1 MNRRGWLVSAPPGAV
16 LVWAMAAASLGSAPA
31 AAQTPPEPT
40 VTMEEAVRRALEV
53 SPAMVQ
59 RQGAVRTSESSE
71 RVAWGDFIPSLS
83 LSSGGS
89 FSSSNRFN
97 PQTNTSVTGSSE
109 SYNARLSTSVDLFT
123 GGRRL
128 AQLRQ
133 TRAQTDVAE
142 AAVIE
147 QRFAVALQ
155 AKQAFFNV
163 LRNDDLIRVSEE
175 RIQRAQDGLEA
186 AILRMNVGSATRS
199 DSLRSAFELTQ
210 ARQQLLTAQTN
221 RRNAAFALG
230 ALIGYDGPVAPRVE
244 EPLVREPLELADAEL
259 YQLAIEQSP
268 GVQTAQANVRS
279 SEAAVSSSRSQWWPS
294 LSLSGGYTWNNQQL
308 SLNQGS
314 TSWSTGISLSYPI
327 FNGFS
332 REDANARAD
341 VNLTVSRA
349 QLEDEQRQ
357 ARATLEQVLNDLRL
371 AEQQIELAEE
381 ALRVAQEDLR
391 VLESRYRLG
400 AATILDLI
408 TSQVAVT
415 QADIEMIAARYDYQ
429 IARAQLE
436 ALIGRE
442 L

>member
-1 MNRRGWLVSAPPGAV
+1 MNRRGWLASAPPGAV
-16 LVWAMAAASLGSAPA
+16 LVWAVAVSSLGSAPA
-31 AAQTPPEPT
+31 AAQTPQEPT

-83 LSSGGS
+83 LSTGGS

-175 RIQRAQDGLEA
+175 RIQRAQDGLQA
-186 AILRMNVGSATRS
+186 AILRVNVGSATRS

-221 RRNAAFALG
+221 RRNAAFTLG

-244 EPLVREPLELADAEL
+244 EPLAREPLELADAEL
-259 YQLAIEQSP
+259 YQLAIAQSP

-279 SEAAVSSSRSQWWPS
+279 SEAAVSSTRSQWWPN

-314 TSWSTGISLSYPI
+314 TSWSTGVSLSYPL

-332 REDANARAD
+332 REDANMRAD

-349 QLEDEQRQ
+349 QLDDEQRQ

-381 ALRVAQEDLR
+381 ALGVAQEDLR

-415 QADIEMIAARYDYQ
+415 QADIDMIAARYDYQ

>member
-1 MNRRGWLVSAPPGAV
+1 MRQWLASAPAGAV
-16 LVWAMAAASLGSAPA
+16 LVWAAAGLAAGAAPLA
-31 AAQTPPEPT
+31 GQTPPQEPT
-40 VTMEEAVRRALEV
+40 VTMAEAVERALQV
-53 SPAMVQ
+53 SPTMVQ
-59 RQGAVRTSESSE
+59 RQGAVQTSHSAE

-83 LSSGGS
+83 FSSGAS
-89 FSSSNRFN
+89 YSSSNRFN

-109 SYNARLSTSVDLFT
+109 SYNARLSTSLELFT
-123 GGRRL
+123 GGRRR

-133 TRAQTDVAE
+133 TRAQTDAAE
-142 AAVIE
+142 AAVVE

-186 AILRMNVGSATRS
+186 AILRTNVGSATRS
-199 DSLRSAFELTQ
+199 DSLRAAFELTQ
-210 ARQQLLTAQTN
+210 ARQQLLTAQTS
-221 RRNAAFALG
+221 RRNAAHTLG
-230 ALIGYDGPVAPRVE
+230 ALIGYDGPVAARAEAPLEPR
-244 EPLVREPLELADAEL
+244 PLELADAEL
-259 YQLAIEQSP
+259 LQMVLEQAP
-268 GVQTAQANVRS
+268 GVQTARANLRS

-294 LSLSGGYTWNNQQL
+294 LSMSGGYTWNNQQF

-314 TSWSTGISLSYPI
+314 TSWSTGVSLSYPI

-332 REDANARAD
+332 REDANERAN

-349 QLEDEQRQ
+349 QLEDQQRQ
-357 ARATLEQVLNDLRL
+357 VRATLEQVLNDLRL
-371 AEQQIELAEE
+371 AEQQIALAQE
-381 ALRVAQEDLR
+381 ALLVAQEDLR
-391 VLESRYRLG
+391 VLNTRYGLG

-415 QADIEMIAARYDYQ
+415 QADIDLIAARFDYQ